1 MFNKAK
7 LILSNREIVL
17 KVLVTFALL
26 LVFKAGTYIPIPLID
41 TASVQYMIAGND
53 FLTVLNAFSGGGLAN
68 FSILALGISPYI
80 TASIVIQ
87 MLQMVI
93 PKFQEWSEQGEV
105 GKQKLNRITRYTTVL
120 IAMIQALLI
129 IFSLGSKPDNIL
141 TNSVLQYKNVYWLI
155 YFYMAIVVTAGSA
168 FTMWL
173 ADLITRHGIGNG
185 SSMIISAGIVGSI
198 PTMFA
203 TLNAKYTGVNFSG
216 LNLFLYILVVV
227 LYIAMIVGVIFFE
240 GAVRKVPVQYANRQA
255 GQQGSDIPIKLNS
268 ASVIPV
274 IFASTILSIPLTIV
288 GVMGLSTSTSNAAY
302 WLNEVFSTSKPIGI
316 ALYVICI
323 IFFSFFYSF
332 MQVDPEKIS
341 ENLEKQG
348 AFIPGYRPGEET
360 KKQLSKMLFRITL
373 IGSTYLVILAMVP
386 IIVSKVFSFTA
397 TESSAITVGGTS
409 LIIVVGVA
417 IETFRQMETA
427 SETKDYKG
435 FLN

>member
-7 LILSNREIVL
+7 QILSNREVVL
-17 KVLVTFALL
+17 KIIITFALL

-41 TASVQYMIAGND
+41 ISSIKGLIGNND
-53 FLTVLNAFSGGGLAN
+53 FLTVLNTFSGGGLSN

-93 PKFQEWSEQGEV
+93 PKFREWGEEGEN
-105 GKQKLNRITRYTTVL
+105 GKQKLNRFTRYTTIL
-120 IAMIQALLI
+120 ISLIQGLLI

-141 TNSVLQYKNVYWLI
+141 TNSVLQYNDYYWVI
-155 YFYMAIVVTAGSA
+155 YIYMTIVITAGSA

-185 SSMIISAGIVGSI
+185 SSMIIVAGIISSI
-198 PTMFA
+198 PKMFA
-203 TLNAKYTGVNFSG
+203 TLNSKYLGSNFTG
-216 LNLFLYILVVV
+216 LNLFLFILIVV
-227 LYIAMIVGVIFFE
+227 LYVAMILGVVFFE
-240 GAVRKVPVQYANRQA
+240 GAVRKIPVQYANRQA

-274 IFASTILSIPLTIV
+274 IFASTILSIPLTVI
-288 GVMGLSTSTSNAAY
+288 GVLGLNPETSQPAY
-302 WLNEVFSTSKPIGI
+302 WINQIFSYREPIGI
-316 ALYVICI
+316 AVYVILI
-323 IFFSFFYSF
+323 VFFSFFYSF
-332 MQVDPEKIS
+332 IQIDQEKIAD
-341 ENLEKQG
+341 NLEKQG

-373 IGSTYLVILAMVP
+373 IGATYLTILALVP
-386 IIVSKVFSFTA
+386 IIVSKAFGFTTSEA
-397 TESSAITVGGTS
+397 SVITIGGTS
-409 LIIVVGVA
+409 LIIIVGVA
-417 IETFRQMETA
+417 IETFRQIETA